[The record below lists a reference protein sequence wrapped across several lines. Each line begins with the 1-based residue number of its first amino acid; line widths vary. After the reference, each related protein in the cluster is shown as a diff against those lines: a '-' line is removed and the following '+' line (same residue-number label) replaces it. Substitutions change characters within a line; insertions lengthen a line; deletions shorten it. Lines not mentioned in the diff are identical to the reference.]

1 MHTMK
6 KIFVLLISI
15 FIYQNAVKAQ
25 TCGYLLLT
33 NNAEVEMSMF
43 DKKNE
48 PAGKV
53 VYKVLSSNGKEAKVS
68 SKVYSEKGKE
78 LGGGEGTYKCDGN
91 NFSFD
96 MKALL
101 PGDQAKAMNMKDMDV
116 RTNNAT
122 INYPSNMT
130 VGTTLP
136 DNEFTADTYSGTMKL
151 MSMTFRVTNRKVE
164 GKENITTPAG
174 TFDCYKITSN
184 QDVKAIFNFNMQM
197 TEWFSPNVG
206 VVKTEA
212 YRKGSLYSST
222 LITKITK

>member
-1 MHTMK
+1 MK

-15 FIYQNAVKAQ
+15 FIYQNASKAQ

-43 DKKNE
+43 DKKNQ
-48 PAGKV
+48 PSGKV
-53 VYKVLSSNGKEAKVS
+53 VYKVLSSNGKEAKVV
-68 SKVYSEKGKE
+68 SKVYNEKGKE
-78 LGGGEGTYKCDGN
+78 MGGGEGSYKCDGN

-101 PGDQAKAMNMKDMDV
+101 PSDQTKAMNLKDMEV
-116 RTNNAT
+116 KTNNAT
-122 INYPSNMT
+122 LNYPSNMT

-151 MSMTFRVTNRKVE
+151 MGMSFKVTNRKVE
-164 GKENITTPAG
+164 AKESITTPAG
-174 TFDCYKITSN
+174 TYDCFKITSN
-184 QDVKAIFNFNMQM
+184 QDMKTIFNFNIQM

-206 VVKTEA
+206 VIKTEA
-212 YRKGSLYSST
+212 YRKGSLFSST
-222 LITKITK
+222 LITKISK

>member
-1 MHTMK
+1 MK
-6 KIFVLLISI
+6 KILALFSSI
-15 FIYQNAVKAQ
+15 FIYQNVANAQ

-33 NNAEVEMSMF
+33 NNAEIEMSMF

-48 PAGKV
+48 PSGKV
-53 VYKVLSSNGKEAKVS
+53 VYKVLSSNGKEAKVN
-68 SKVYSEKGKE
+68 SKVFNEKGKE
-78 LGGGEGTYKCDGN
+78 LTTAEGTYKCDGN

-96 MKALL
+96 MKAML
-101 PGDQAKAMNMKDMDV
+101 PGDQAKAMNMKDMEV
-116 RTNNAT
+116 KTNNAML
-122 INYPSNMT
+122 NYPSNMT
-130 VGTTLP
+130 VGSTLP

-151 MSMTFRVTNRKVE
+151 MGMSFKITNRKVDS
-164 GKENITTPAG
+164 KETITTPAG
-174 TFDCYKITSN
+174 KFDCFKITSN

-212 YRKGSLYSST
+212 YRKGSLFSST

>member
-1 MHTMK
+1 MK

-15 FIYQNAVKAQ
+15 FICQNAGKAQ

-48 PAGKV
+48 PSGKV
-53 VYKVLSSNGKEAKVS
+53 VYKVLSSNGKEAKVV
-68 SKVYSEKGKE
+68 SKVYNEKGKD

-96 MKALL
+96 MKAML
-101 PGDQAKAMNMKDMDV
+101 PSEQAKSMNMKDMEV
-116 RTNNAT
+116 KTNNAT

-130 VGTTLP
+130 VGTSLP

-151 MSMTFRVTNRKVE
+151 MSMSFKVTNRKVE
-164 GKENITTPAG
+164 GKESITTPAG

-184 QDVKAIFNFNMQM
+184 QDFKTIFNFNVQM
-197 TEWFSPNVG
+197 KEWFSPNVG

-212 YRKGSLYSST
+212 YRKGSLFSST
-222 LITKITK
+222 LITKISK

>member
-1 MHTMK
+1 MK
-6 KIFVLLISI
+6 KVFVLLISI
-15 FIYQNAVKAQ
+15 FIYQNAINAQ

-48 PAGKV
+48 PSGKV

-68 SKVYSEKGKE
+68 SKVFSEKGKE
-78 LGGGEGTYKCDGN
+78 VGGGEGTYKCDGN
-91 NFSFD
+91 NFSFE
-96 MKALL
+96 MKAML
-101 PGDQAKAMNMKDMDV
+101 PGDQAKAMNMKDMEV
-116 RTNNAT
+116 KTNNAT
-122 INYPSNMT
+122 INYPSNMM

-151 MSMTFRVTNRKVE
+151 MGMSFKVNNRKVE
-164 GKENITTPAG
+164 GKETITTPAG
-174 TFDCYKITSN
+174 TFDCFKITSN
-184 QDVKAIFNFNMQM
+184 QDIKAIFNINMQM

-212 YRKGSLYSST
+212 YRKGALVSST
-222 LITKITK
+222 LITKVSK

>member
-1 MHTMK
+1 MK
-6 KIFVLLISI
+6 KIFVWLISI
-15 FIYQNAVKAQ
+15 FIYQNAGNAQ

-33 NNAEVEMSMF
+33 NNVEVEMSMF

-48 PAGKV
+48 PSGKV

-68 SKVYSEKGKE
+68 SKVFSEKGKE
-78 LGGGEGTYKCDGN
+78 VGGGEGTYKCDGT

-96 MKALL
+96 MKAML
-101 PGDQAKAMNMKDMDV
+101 PGEQAKAMNMKDMEV
-116 RTNNAT
+116 KTNNAT
-122 INYPSNMT
+122 INYPSNMS

-151 MSMTFRVTNRKVE
+151 MGMSFKVNNRKVE
-164 GKENITTPAG
+164 GKESITTPAG
-174 TFDCYKITSN
+174 TFDCFKITSN
-184 QDVKAIFNFNMQM
+184 QDIKAIFNINMQM

-212 YRKGSLYSST
+212 YRKGALVSST
-222 LITKITK
+222 LITKIVK